1 MEQPGTT
8 PVSETLVATSA
19 AIALT
24 LVYSAPTPGMGS
36 RYVDGRVAH
45 EARVLSAPPVRDA
58 LAGSARRG
66 VGETVLEATLA
77 SLAVAGFADPRYSG
91 YLAPLA
97 RAALLG
103 EPSQRVLAGLGH
115 EDISPFARALEAGG
129 AYGPLADALKIA
141 LGAGRDAT
149 LRDAMR
155 FAAAR
160 DLLAR
165 EYARNFEVSRE
176 LAYPAL
182 LSALS
187 RADSVRGALVQSYLE
202 VLSDVPDLDV
212 AARAGRREAED
223 IARMARGVLKAGGVH
238 SRRGLEAIAN
248 LDGLLRADPR
258 LFPSASEPPVVAAAF
273 LVGLE
278 YGPGALSS
286 RLRPASGYNRGR

>member
-1 MEQPGTT
+1 MRPIER
-8 PVSETLVATSA
+8 
-19 AIALT
+19 IAQ
-24 LVYSAPTPGMGS
+24 G
-36 RYVDGRVAH
+36 D
-45 EARVLSAPPVRDA
+45 
-58 LAGSARRG
+58 
-66 VGETVLEATLA
+66 
-77 SLAVAGFADPRYSG
+77 AVAREIMVA
-91 YLAPLA
+91 
-97 RAALLG
+97 
-103 EPSQRVLAGLGH
+103 EM
-115 EDISPFARALEAGG
+115 
-129 AYGPLADALKIA
+129 
-141 LGAGRDAT
+141 T
-149 LRDAMR
+149 
-155 FAAAR
+155 AAR

-176 LAYPAL
+176 LAHPAL

-187 RADSVRGALVQSYLE
+187 RADSVRGALVQAYLE

-278 YGPGALSS
+278 YGTGALSS